1 MTTALERPRWDRKN
15 EPFSEYQKRLESY
28 VAQYRN
34 QRSKPAETVRHQQII
49 EQRITAVKVEMDEV
63 ARARIS
69 ELERQMADLIA
80 RLDAATAKV
89 IKESQEPVADLSENF
104 ADLMLADETVEDAR
118 ERLTRQLVYLR
129 HVLIAP
135 DARGYPMT
143 PEEQAELQDIE
154 RRQALGKW
162 LNA

>member
-1 MTTALERPRWDRKN
+1 MGIELFSAEDREILTAHIGELQLSDALLER
-15 EPFSEYQKRLESY
+15 FLASA
-28 VAQYRN
+28 VAQASEFAAANEQPEPTEAEAVAQMMRN
-34 QRSKPAETVRHQQII
+34 MRIALGHHSGEDGRSK
-49 EQRITAVKVEMDEV
+49 
-63 ARARIS
+63 
-69 ELERQMADLIA
+69 
-80 RLDAATAKV
+80 AA
-89 IKESQEPVADLSENF
+89 PVADLSENF

-135 DARGYPMT
+135 DARGYPLT